1 MDSGSASPK
10 RTEISSL
17 GEFGLIDRLTNGIEL
32 KNQSSLYGAGDD
44 AAVISA
50 GDGMVKVV
58 TTDLL
63 LEGIHFDLM
72 YHPLQ
77 HLGFKAIAV
86 NVSDIYAMNATP
98 EQVIVGLGLSNRFS
112 VEAVEEIYAGMLAAC
127 EKYGVDLVGGDTNS
141 SNKGLVISI
150 TAIGTARQEDVVY
163 RHGAKP
169 GDVLMVSGDLGAA
182 YLGLQILEREKKL
195 FLENPEI
202 QPDLENESY
211 LVGRQLLP
219 KARKDIHELL
229 EELSIRPTSMID
241 ISDGL
246 SSDLLHICHRSGVG
260 CRVREE
266 AIPIAEEARNRALQF
281 NLVPSTCALNGGED
295 YELLFTVRPEDAQ
308 KLSQFPDVTVIGDI
322 TLAKDGRVLVTRSG
336 QVHELIAQG
345 WQHI

>member
-17 GEFGLIDRLTNGIEL
+17 GEFGLIDRLTSGIEL

>member
-17 GEFGLIDRLTNGIEL
+17 GEFGLIDRLTSGIEL

-50 GDGMVKVV
+50 GDGKVKVV

-112 VEAVEEIYAGMLAAC
+112 VEAVEEIYAGMMAAC
-127 EKYGVDLVGGDTNS
+127 EKYGVDLVGGDTNAS
-141 SNKGLVISI
+141 HKGLIISI
-150 TAIGTARQEDVVY
+150 TAIGTAREEDIVY
-163 RHGAKP
+163 RHGAQP

-219 KARKDIHELL
+219 KARRDIHELL

-308 KLSQFPDVTVIGDI
+308 KLSQFPDITAIGDI